1 MFVSIA
7 STHRPA
13 TDLGFLLHKNPA
25 RLHEMPLSFGRAV
38 MAYPRADEERCE
50 FALALDI
57 DPVALVRDKR
67 ATAIAQYINDR
78 PYAASSFLSVA
89 LSKALGTAMNG
100 RSKERPDLA
109 DTPLPLEATVAPVPL
124 RGDEAGV
131 RALFEPLGWTVE
143 VEADD
148 DDARFGTLRLKGTQR
163 LSELL
168 QHLYVLIPALDRDK
182 HYWVGPDEVDK
193 LVAKGGAWLADH
205 PERASIARSY
215 LKKRR
220 GYVNEALRQLDELRP
235 EEPEAFEVDVEI
247 DDEAAVPPPREV
259 ALEKPLSLNDRRH
272 EAVVEALHDLGASR
286 VADLGC
292 SEGKLTVRLARE
304 KGIAGVIAIDASS
317 VALERAERR
326 IERLPETLRTKVTLA
341 HGALGYRDRRLDGV
355 DAACLIEVVEHLD
368 PERLDLAM
376 DALFASRPRA
386 VIVTTPNVEHN
397 AVFAMPEG
405 QLRHPDHRFE
415 WTRAEFAAW
424 AAGVAERHG
433 YAIEHRPIGDVHEPY
448 GPPTQMAVLTLGS
461 DGAASGAGEAADG

>member
-7 STHRPA
+7 TTHRPA

-25 RLHEMPLSFGRAV
+25 RLHETPLSFGRAV

-57 DPVALVRDKR
+57 DPVALVRDRR
-67 ATAIAQYINDR
+67 ATAISQYVNDR

-109 DTPLPLEATVAPVPL
+109 DAPLPLEAIVAPVPL
-124 RGDEAGV
+124 RGDADGV

-143 VEADD
+143 VEANAA
-148 DDARFGTLRLKGTQR
+148 ARFGTLRLAGTQR
-163 LSELL
+163 LADLV

-193 LVAKGGAWLADH
+193 LVAKGGAWLAEH
-205 PERASIARSY
+205 PERIAIARAY
-215 LKKRR
+215 LKKRC
-220 GYVNEALRQLDELRP
+220 GYVNEALRQLDELRAD
-235 EEPEAFEVDVEI
+235 EPEAFEADAEIDGDVE
-247 DDEAAVPPPREV
+247 APLPREV

-272 EAVVEALHDLGASR
+272 ATVIEALRGLGASR

-304 KGIAGVIAIDASS
+304 KGIASVIAIDASS

-326 IERLPETLRTKVTLA
+326 IERLPETLRDKVTLA
-341 HGALGYRDRRLDGV
+341 HGALGYRDRRLDGI
-355 DAACLIEVVEHLD
+355 DAACLIEVIEHLD
-368 PERLDLAM
+368 PERLDLATST
-376 DALFASRPRA
+376 LFASRPRA
-386 VIVTTPNVEHN
+386 VVVTTPNVEHN
-397 AVFAMPEG
+397 AVFAMPAG

-424 AAGVAERHG
+424 AAVVAERHG
-433 YAIEHRPIGDVHEPY
+433 YAVEHRPIGDVHEPY
-448 GPPTQMAVLTLGS
+448 GPPTQMAVLTLGG
-461 DGAASGAGEAADG
+461 DGAASGNGEATDG